1 MRKLLFAALALSA
14 YASLDITP
22 AAAQEYPYCIRGR
35 DYTGYGECNYP
46 SYAACAAAASGRF
59 AYCDINPFYNRGTP
73 DAPRRGRRVYRETY

>member
-14 YASLDITP
+14 FASLDITP
-22 AAAQEYPYCIRGR
+22 AAAQEYPFCIRGR
-35 DYTGYGECNYP
+35 DYPGFGDCSYP

-59 AYCDINPFYNRGTP
+59 AYCDANPFIQRAP

>member
-35 DYTGYGECNYP
+35 DYPGFGDCSYP

-59 AYCDINPFYNRGTP
+59 AYCERNPFIQRVP
-73 DAPRRGRRVYRETY
+73 DAPRPGRRVYRETY